1 METLL
6 TEIISF
12 TRNCE
17 GVSGLLKAGPQLFY
31 CSTLRVLNPLRRMSW
46 PSWIRTCC
54 SAARHASRLRGY
66 YRGCADERGAGMAEL
81 LMAEGSFNAPSKI
94 LVLSPNSVLCC
105 RYSLRSYSNLG
116 IQIKVQ
122 AADKIPLFNAN
133 TLRIFKFGCTRI

>member
-1 METLL
+1 
-6 TEIISF
+6 
-12 TRNCE
+12 
-17 GVSGLLKAGPQLFY
+17 
-31 CSTLRVLNPLRRMSW
+31 
-46 PSWIRTCC
+46 
-54 SAARHASRLRGY
+54 
-66 YRGCADERGAGMAEL
+66 MAQL

-133 TLRIFKFGCTRI
+133 TLRIFKFGCTRIIGPGHPSIWSVLCDVHPNYISVRRQWPDLKR